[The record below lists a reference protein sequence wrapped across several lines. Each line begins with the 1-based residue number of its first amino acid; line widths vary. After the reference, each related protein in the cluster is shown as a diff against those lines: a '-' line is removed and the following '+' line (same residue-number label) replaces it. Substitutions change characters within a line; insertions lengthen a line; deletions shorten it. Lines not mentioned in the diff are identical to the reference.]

1 MITRAYSKS
10 SNSSGFNLIFAEIS
24 RDSYI
29 QAGRQAG
36 RQAGWLAGWQTDRQ
50 TDKYI
55 TWKPQGHFKE
65 RVLSFDFHN
74 RYSSVVSG

>member
-36 RQAGWLAGWQTDRQ
+36 RQAGMQADRQTDRQ
-50 TDKYI
+50 INTQHGNPKDTSRNVSYLLI
-55 TWKPQGHFKE
+55 FIIDI
-65 RVLSFDFHN
+65 VLL
-74 RYSSVVSG
+74 

>member
-36 RQAGWLAGWQTDRQ
+36 RLAGRQTDRQ

-55 TWKPQGHFKE
+55 TWKPQGHLKE